1 MTPTKAT
8 THPKAAAHPK
18 VTTPAAATSPFSGTY
33 AEAVGRRKNAS
44 ARVRLYDNQ
53 QSLFVVNG
61 RTAVEYLKTDK
72 LIASAL
78 QPLKV
83 VGREAMSVSVR
94 ASGGG
99 TVGQAEAIR
108 HGIARALLK
117 VDKDLRSALKPLELL
132 TRDSREKERKK
143 PGLKKARRAPQW
155 AKR

>member
-1 MTPTKAT
+1 MTPAKAT
-8 THPKAAAHPK
+8 AHPKAAPHAK
-18 VTTPAAATSPFSGTY
+18 TATPAAVTSPFSGVYT
-33 AEAVGRRKNAS
+33 EAVGRRKNAS

-53 QSLFVVNG
+53 KSLFVVNG
-61 RTAVEYLKTDK
+61 KPATEYLKTDK
-72 LIASAL
+72 LIAAAL

-83 VGREAMSVSVR
+83 VGRQTMSVSVR
-94 ASGGG
+94 VSGGG

-108 HGIARALLK
+108 HGVARALLK